1 MNIIVS
7 EAKNRCN
14 QFLESNYWLL
24 LFPFRPL
31 RLSLSAINVVSICSS
46 SGFRTIQP
54 LPLSTLYCIV
64 SSFVFLFCLFQPWP
78 LSTSA
83 SFNLGIFQPWPLS
96 TLASFNL
103 GLFQPRPISTL
114 ASFSP
119 EDSFNPGL
127 VHPGPWLFTGVMF
140 TQRGS
145 DTFQNRTF
153 TVRFQN

>member
-24 LFPFRPL
+24 LFPFRPI

-64 SSFVFLFCLFQPWP
+64 SSFVLLFGLFQPWP
-78 LSTSA
+78 LSISA
-83 SFNLGIFQPWPLS
+83 SFNLGLFQPLPLSTLASFNPGLFQPWPLS

-103 GLFQPRPISTL
+103 GLFQPWPLSALKTLSTL
-114 ASFSP
+114 ASFTLG
-119 EDSFNPGL
+119 PGSSQ
-127 VHPGPWLFTGVMF
+127 V
-140 TQRGS
+140 
-145 DTFQNRTF
+145 
-153 TVRFQN
+153 